1 MKRSV
6 LIKLSSALI
15 ASASMLSLSGIGNT
29 PVNASL
35 TGSLVMGSAKIVGKL
50 VLLPVKLAS
59 GVIIQIALP
68 TTLFAG
74 LSAYGL
80 NKLLSTM
87 TDEQFQLCSLDSIKA
102 KIGYASK
109 GNNLVGKVTI
119 GQLRSLIDYA
129 DGKFGKEQPPVLD
142 KNLLGL
148 VKNLSDKGTW
158 AIDGLE
164 KIDLEYLLDR
174 NNDDTYVIVKKDI
187 LDTLINSRKN
197 FRKAVENI
205 LSNQKENVTNL
216 FVNLFTKKVF

>member
-35 TGSLVMGSAKIVGKL
+35 TGSLVMGSAKIVGNL

-68 TTLFAG
+68 TTLTVG
-74 LSAYGL
+74 LGACGL
-80 NKLLSTM
+80 NWLLSNM
-87 TDEQFQLCSLDSIKA
+87 TDEQFKLFSVDSIEA
-102 KIGYASK
+102 KLGYASK
-109 GNNLVGKVTI
+109 GNNLVDSVTI

-129 DGKFGKEQPPVLD
+129 DGKFEEEQPPVLD
-142 KNLLGL
+142 ENLLGL

-174 NNDDTYVIVKKDI
+174 NNDDTHVITKGDI

-197 FRKAVENI
+197 FGKAVENI